1 MGIPCHVGIIMDGN
15 GRWARRRLLPRL
27 AGHRA
32 GMNRMLALVE
42 HIFSC
47 GVKYVTVFA
56 LSTENLSRPQ
66 SELDGLFGLFRE
78 YFSSQME
85 ALRENG
91 VRLRVIGDRALI
103 PQDIADLIRAGEELT
118 AEGTKANL
126 AIAIGYGGRQ
136 DIVSACNRAVRAGRE
151 VTEGSFAAALST
163 GGMPALDLL
172 IRTGGEKRIS
182 NFLLF
187 EAAYAELVFSGKM
200 FPDYTDGDFD
210 AALKEYA
217 SRERRFGKI

>member
-1 MGIPCHVGIIMDGN
+1 M
-15 GRWARRRLLPRL
+15 
-27 AGHRA
+27 
-32 GMNRMLALVE
+32 
-42 HIFSC
+42 
-47 GVKYVTVFA
+47 
-56 LSTENLSRPQ
+56 
-66 SELDGLFGLFRE
+66 
-78 YFSSQME
+78 
-85 ALRENG
+85 
-91 VRLRVIGDRALI
+91 
-103 PQDIADLIRAGEELT
+103 
-118 AEGTKANL
+118 
-126 AIAIGYGGRQ
+126 
-136 DIVSACNRAVRAGRE
+136 RAGRE